1 MRFDADAFISY
12 AHLDNVELVEGRK
25 GWVANLYRALDVR
38 LAQLIG
44 SDARVWWDPKLQ
56 GNDAFEDTLIERLG
70 RVAALV
76 AVVSPRYVRSEWTR
90 RELSAFCD
98 AAHHQ
103 CGVRVMD
110 KTRIFKVLKTPVPL
124 DEHPQELQT
133 VLGYEFFKIDSDTGK
148 VRELD
153 EVFGQDAQR
162 EFWLKLDD
170 LAHDICSIL
179 DLLKDAGGSEAP
191 EPVSNGTAVYLS
203 IATSDLREQR
213 EAIRRDL
220 EQHGYLVL
228 PDGPL
233 PLAAGEVA
241 DAIRANLAR
250 STMSIHMIGKTYSF
264 VPEGCRA
271 SIAEMQYELAVE
283 RARGGRF
290 SRLVWIPPNIQ
301 VDDDRQQKVLQSLRT
316 DPRMQ
321 EGADLLETS
330 LEDLRT
336 MISAWLTRGNT
347 AASQSLSASGSDVSA
362 PQQVYLIYDQRDAG
376 AVAPW
381 ADYLFEKFEV
391 LHPVFEGDEAEIREY
406 HEENLRTCA
415 GALIFYGSANE
426 IWLRRKLRELQKI
439 AGYGRALP
447 RPVVGIC
454 LVPPK
459 TSDKERFRTHEA
471 MLLAQWDGLS
481 AERLQPFVEQLK
493 RLGGASA
500 GDAVKAP
507 A

>member
-1 MRFDADAFISY
+1 
-12 AHLDNVELVEGRK
+12 
-25 GWVANLYRALDVR
+25 
-38 LAQLIG
+38 
-44 SDARVWWDPKLQ
+44 
-56 GNDAFEDTLIERLG
+56 
-70 RVAALV
+70 
-76 AVVSPRYVRSEWTR
+76 
-90 RELSAFCD
+90 
-98 AAHHQ
+98 
-103 CGVRVMD
+103 
-110 KTRIFKVLKTPVPL
+110 
-124 DEHPQELQT
+124 
-133 VLGYEFFKIDSDTGK
+133 
-148 VRELD
+148 
-153 EVFGQDAQR
+153 
-162 EFWLKLDD
+162 
-170 LAHDICSIL
+170 
-179 DLLKDAGGSEAP
+179 
-191 EPVSNGTAVYLS
+191 VYLA

-220 EQHGYLVL
+220 EQHGYVVL

-233 PLAAGEVA
+233 PLAAAEVA

-264 VPEGCRA
+264 VPEGCRS
-271 SIAEMQYELAVE
+271 SIAELQYELAVE

-301 VDDDRQQKVLQSLRT
+301 VDDDRQQRVLQSLRT

-336 MISAWLTRGNT
+336 VISAWLTRGK
-347 AASQSLSASGSDVSA
+347 APESSSVSGSDVAS

-391 LHPVFEGDEAEIREY
+391 LHPVFQGDEAEIREY

-454 LVPPK
+454 LLPPK

-471 MLLAQWDGLS
+471 MLLPQWDGLS
-481 AERLQPFVEQLK
+481 AERLLPFVEQLK